1 MTTLESPRSMA
12 SHYDAFP
19 RDLDS
24 ASFLD
29 APLAPSVASGPG
41 RRASRLPRPYT
52 IVTTGGM
59 PGVMSLASALCDLGY
74 RVPDFSVDVHEG
86 VSCSC
91 ISCTVALTSDE
102 SGAFADR
109 VRTLP
114 GVLSVEPT

>member
-1 MTTLESPRSMA
+1 MTTLEPATRPA
-12 SHYDAFP
+12 A
-19 RDLDS
+19 
-24 ASFLD
+24 
-29 APLAPSVASGPG
+29 

-59 PGVMSLASALCDLGY
+59 AGVMGVASALCDLGY

-91 ISCTVALTSDE
+91 VQCTVALTTAE
-102 SGAFADR
+102 CGEFADR

-114 GVLSVEPT
+114 GVLSVEAG

>member
-1 MTTLESPRSMA
+1 VTTLEP
-12 SHYDAFP
+12 
-19 RDLDS
+19 
-24 ASFLD
+24 
-29 APLAPSVASGPG
+29 APTRTAADPTVAGHG

-59 PGVMSLASALCDLGY
+59 PGVMGLASALCDLGY

-91 ISCTVALTSDE
+91 VSCTVALTSAE
-102 SGAFADR
+102 TTEFADR

-114 GVLSVEPT
+114 GVLSVEPF